1 MMGIVRVAQP
11 LSALCVLVLVAA
23 CLGPAGAQS
32 TGMQPVTDA
41 KGLFTISIPSDWRV
55 ATSRMSDVLFQGLR
69 TSGAGQYVTS
79 TLAAHSLDEA
89 GPLGVLAVAALDLPR
104 RISPGEFAEG
114 VKEFVPAQW
123 SITQEGRATIAGRDA
138 HYIYFAATEHEFAL
152 YMVMAYFNVGRMGF
166 LVIGGTMNE
175 PGAIRKHFA
184 TISRVLETFHPSPKL
199 GASLRTTLELPR

>member
-1 MMGIVRVAQP
+1 MMGIVRIAQP
-11 LSALCVLVLVAA
+11 LCAFCVLVLVAA

-41 KGLFTISIPSDWRV
+41 KGLFMISIPSDWRV
-55 ATSRMSDVLFQGLR
+55 ATSKMSDVLFQGLR
-69 TSGAGQYVTS
+69 TSGAGKYVTS
-79 TLAAHSLDEA
+79 TLAAHSLDEGGA
-89 GPLGVLAVAALDLPR
+89 LGVLAVAALDLPR
-104 RISPGEFAEG
+104 RISPAEFAEG

-123 SITQEGRATIAGRDA
+123 SVTEEGRATIAGRDA
-138 HYIYFAATEHEFAL
+138 HYLYFAATEHEFAL

-184 TISRVLETFHPSPKL
+184 TISRVLETFHPSLKL
-199 GASLRTTLELPR
+199 GASLHTTLELPR